1 MQSLGALLSLCP
13 ITAPSVFQAL
23 GAVCGYSF
31 LASEKEG
38 GRAYGGGGGGP
49 ILASRVPQNPSPQL
63 LSQIFVELLPHP
75 NLSRPCPVAL
85 PSRWLRFLRSGE
97 GGLIPCSHPITT
109 HFLGTPDAREN
120 PSHSQGVFSTPDL
133 LAQGRLAGGG
143 VRLEP
148 NSASPQSPFP
158 ALSVS
163 PAQAW
168 PRAGPAR
175 AGPDR
180 KSVV

>member
-1 MQSLGALLSLCP
+1 MSPSLGAVSGGVAQSLSHHSSFRLSGSGSCLR
-13 ITAPSVFQAL
+13 VFFSGL
-23 GAVCGYSF
+23 R
-31 LASEKEG
+31 K
-38 GRAYGGGGGGP
+38 GRRKGLRGRGGGGP

-148 NSASPQSPFP
+148 NSA
-158 ALSVS
+158 
-163 PAQAW
+163 
-168 PRAGPAR
+168 
-175 AGPDR
+175 
-180 KSVV
+180 